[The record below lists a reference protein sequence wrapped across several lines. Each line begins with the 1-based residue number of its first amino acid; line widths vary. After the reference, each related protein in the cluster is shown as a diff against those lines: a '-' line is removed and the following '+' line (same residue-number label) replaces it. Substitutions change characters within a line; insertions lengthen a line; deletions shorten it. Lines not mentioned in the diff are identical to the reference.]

1 MGPSFLT
8 ALAWRYR
15 LTLSYGH
22 GFQSFFSKKEF
33 FISGFFPGGD
43 VVAGNLFLEYT
54 HICTL
59 KILSHCTTSCNIEHV
74 FTCLINL
81 YLRLLITRLDW
92 YCKIVLLFD
101 L

>member
-22 GFQSFFSKKEF
+22 GFQSFFQKEF

-43 VVAGNLFLEYT
+43 VVAGNLFLRVHSYMYVE
-54 HICTL
+54 
-59 KILSHCTTSCNIEHV
+59 NIES
-74 FTCLINL
+74 L
-81 YLRLLITRLDW
+81 YNYL
-92 YCKIVLLFD
+92 
-101 L
+101 